1 MSYRDKQGISEAE
14 NGEKTENLAG
24 PSGQK
29 PQQGKIH
36 GTRET
41 ENARFI
47 GVNARKNQKANP
59 ERVAVPAGL
68 FFSGIRKALSP
79 ASQVA
84 LRKLG
89 APERSRTS
97 TPLLAQGPEPCV
109 SAISPR
115 VRQKERVLNRNFAQ
129 SQRFQ
134 NDFLSLLLPRGRHPI
149 LQRSCWS

>member
-24 PSGQK
+24 TSGQK

-59 ERVAVPAGL
+59 ERVRLKKVWCTQEESNLHAIAG
-68 FFSGIRKALSP
+68 
-79 ASQVA
+79 
-84 LRKLG
+84 
-89 APERSRTS
+89 T
-97 TPLLAQGPEPCV
+97 
-109 SAISPR
+109 
-115 VRQKERVLNRNFAQ
+115 
-129 SQRFQ
+129 RF
-134 NDFLSLLLPRGRHPI
+134 
-149 LQRSCWS
+149 